1 MTKLNSTAR
10 RLGAALLLSTG
21 LAGAAFAADKPLDGV
36 TLTIASQND
45 QFAAVIAKL
54 APQFEEK
61 TGATVKVD
69 ILDYGSLL
77 TKTQADFVGH
87 TKSYDMVTMDIVWA
101 GQYADNGYSVDL
113 TDWIKRDAAELQ
125 IDDIYPAAL
134 KYIGQYD
141 GKQVAFPFA
150 GYAAVMAYRKDLLD
164 AAGIKVPE
172 TAEDFVE
179 AAIKLTDPSKKIYGF
194 VANGQKGA
202 AVAQDWLQYNA
213 QLGGSVLN
221 AEGKPVLNSDANV
234 ASLKVYKEL
243 FDKAAPPG
251 AVDYDWGGREESFR
265 QGLVAMME
273 TWSVGAPGYYDP
285 SMSKIVDSVAIT
297 YTPVGKGLPPKF
309 GFGGWGLAIN
319 NDIDEKKKEASWEF
333 IKWLVSPPVHK
344 EMNMLGAGSYI
355 RKSTLADPELNAKY
369 PFLPIIAKSFENADG
384 DYRPRIPQ
392 YPEIQ
397 DLLGTA
403 VNAVLVGGADPKA
416 ALDEAQKQAEK
427 LF

>member
-221 AEGKPVLNSDANV
+221 AEGKPVLNSDANI

-285 SMSKIVDSVAIT
+285 SMSNIVDSVAIT